1 MNKQPVMN
9 AHIRKAQ
16 LQDVAALT
24 ELLRSLGWFTYM
36 ASESSEMTCDRIAH
50 HLALCNADESH
61 SIYVA
66 EEDSGIVGYV
76 AVHWLPYLFLP
87 APEGYVS
94 ELFVCESGRGRG
106 IGTQLLDVVKAEA
119 QERGCSRL
127 MLVNSRSRDSY
138 KRKFYERQGWKEREE
153 IANFVYVLK

>member
-1 MNKQPVMN
+1 MST
-9 AHIRKAQ
+9 HIRKAQ
-16 LQDVAALT
+16 LHDVAALA
-24 ELLRSLGWFTYM
+24 ELLRSLGWFAYLTL
-36 ASESSEMTCDRIAH
+36 ESSEMTCDRITH
-50 HLALCNADESH
+50 HLTLCDADESH

-66 EEDSGIVGYV
+66 ERNRGIVGYV

-94 ELFVCESGRGRG
+94 ELFVCESARGQG
-106 IGTQLLDVVKAEA
+106 IGTQLLEVVKVEA

-138 KRKFYERQGWKEREE
+138 KHKFYERQGWKERED
-153 IANFVYVLK
+153 IANFVYALK

>member
-1 MNKQPVMN
+1 MSIYIHR
-9 AHIRKAQ
+9 AT

-24 ELLRSLGWFTYM
+24 ELLRSIGWFAYM
-36 ASESSEMTCDRIAH
+36 ASESIEMTCERITH
-50 HLALCNADESH
+50 HFTLCSANESH

-66 EEDSGIVGYV
+66 EENSKIVGYV

-94 ELFVCESGRGRG
+94 ELFVGESVRGQG
-106 IGTQLLDVVKAEA
+106 IGTQLLEVVKAEA